1 MKYNIVLK
9 FEVEGIVDKPDV
21 IGAIF
26 GQTENLF
33 GDEFDLR
40 ELQDKGR
47 LGRIYVNVNTNKN
60 KTEGEIIIPSNL
72 DKIETALIAA
82 MVENVDKVGPY
93 NARFKLISIQDIR
106 DEKIKKIID
115 RAKEILGSWT
125 KEKTLDIKEVIY
137 EISSAVKTGEI
148 IEYGPD
154 RLPAGPDVDKDP
166 ELIIVEGRADVI
178 NLLKYGYRNVI
189 AVEGATG
196 KIPQT
201 IIDLAKQKKTV
212 IAFLDGDHGGDLI
225 LKELLASNVKID
237 YVARAP
243 TGKEVEE
250 LTGKEINKALA
261 NMMTVPQYLKK
272 QQEAQQALKEA
283 LAPESQPPVTVQKQL
298 QLEEQQPSPQPTQQ
312 QVQVKEIEIKIPQNI
327 IEEVKKLPGTL
338 EGIMYDQNWN
348 PIERV
353 QVRDIV
359 QKLENLGDNSNISYI
374 IFDGVITQRLLD
386 LASAK
391 NIKALIGARIGGITK
406 RPKNVEIL
414 TLSDIFTS

>member
-9 FEVEGIVDKPDV
+9 FEVEGIVEKTDV

-47 LGRIYVNVNTNKN
+47 LGRIYVNINTSKN

-72 DKIETALIAA
+72 DRIETALIAA

-93 NARFKLISIQDIR
+93 NARFKLVEIQDIR
-106 DEKIKKIID
+106 EEKIKKIID
-115 RAKEILGSWT
+115 RAKEILGTWT

-137 EISSAVKTGEI
+137 EISSAVKAGEI

-178 NLLKYGYRNVI
+178 NLLRYGYKNVI
-189 AVEGATG
+189 AIEGATG

-225 LKELLASNVKID
+225 LKELLANNVKID

-250 LTGKEINKALA
+250 LTGKEINKSLA
-261 NMMTVPQYLKK
+261 NMMTVAQYMKK

-283 LAPESQPPVTVQKQL
+283 LAPESQPPIVVSKPTTP
-298 QLEEQQPSPQPTQQ
+298 EQI
-312 QVQVKEIEIKIPQNI
+312 KEITIKIPQNI
-327 IEEVKKLPGTL
+327 IEEIKKLPGTL
-338 EGIMYDQNWN
+338 EGIMFDENWN
-348 PIERV
+348 PIERI

-359 QKLENLGDNSNISYI
+359 QRLENLTDNQNISYI

-391 NIKALIGARIGGITK
+391 NIKLLVGARIGGISK

-414 TLSDIFTS
+414 TMTDLFTS